1 MTTKV
6 SALNIDLNVKG
17 ALKDVATDLSGLNQ
31 VPAAVVTDITA
42 IYADILAVRA
52 RQKTQVF
59 NSAGLVNS
67 SSKLTGN
74 IANTIYGIANG
85 ALFKKT
91 TADCSALAGT
101 VTNAKFDVYVFQIDS
116 AGTVTT
122 TFGTEGATLGAVVFP
137 AVVANKPI
145 LGFLIV
151 NPTGI
156 GNFIGGTTLLDDAT
170 VVPNAVY
177 VNVTSDF
184 DPKTVLSTQTSTPPS
199 SYVPVV
205 TA

>member
-1 MTTKV
+1 MATKV
-6 SALNIDLNVKG
+6 SALNIDLDVKK
-17 ALKDVATDLSGLNQ
+17 AIKDVATDLAGLNQ

-42 IYADILAVRA
+42 IYADVVAVRA

-59 NSAGLVNS
+59 NSAGLVIAAG
-67 SSKLTGN
+67 KKTAN
-74 IANTIYGIANG
+74 IANTIYGVAND

-101 VTNAKFDVYVFQIDS
+101 VVNGTFNVYVFQIDS

-122 TFGTEGATLGAVVFP
+122 TFGTAGASLGAVVFP

-145 LGFLIV
+145 LGFVIV
-151 NPTGI
+151 NPTGT
-156 GNFIGGTTLLDDAT
+156 GNFVGGTTDLDDAT
-170 VVPNAVY
+170 VAPNAAY
-177 VNVTSDF
+177 INVIGSF
-184 DPKTVLSTQTSTPPS
+184 DPKTALSTQTSTPPS

-205 TA
+205 TQ